1 MPRSVVIDCF
11 PESARHYVDS
21 YAIVAID
28 VIRATTTAV
37 TAVANGRR
45 CFPVPSLEAAVPLAA
60 RLDRPLLVGELG
72 GNMPYGWDL
81 TNSPVAVD
89 TKEEIDRPMI
99 LLSSSGTQL
108 IDTAAAAAAVYLGCL
123 RNWRTLVA
131 YIAQRHPRIA
141 VLGAG
146 TRGEFREED
155 QMVCA
160 WIAGG
165 LVEQGFRAEDSR
177 TTEIVERWRG
187 ATVEACSTGNS
198 AKYLQRSGQEHD
210 LRFVLEHVDDLQAA
224 FMLKRGEVVMLS
236 ADDPL

>member
-37 TAVANGRR
+37 TAVSNGRR
-45 CFPVPSLEAAVPLAA
+45 CYPVPSLEAAVPLAA

-89 TKEEIDRPMI
+89 NSDEIERPMI
-99 LLSSSGTQL
+99 LLSSAGTQL
-108 IDTAAAAAAVYLGCL
+108 IDLASAAAAVYLGCL
-123 RNWRTLVA
+123 RNWRALVQ
-131 YIAQRHPRIA
+131 YLSERHPRIA

-155 QMVCA
+155 QLACG
-160 WIAGG
+160 WIAGA
-165 LVEQGFRAEDSR
+165 LIDAGFRAEDSR
-177 TTEIVERWRG
+177 TIEIVERWKG
-187 ATVEACSTGNS
+187 APAEACATGNS
-198 AKYLQRSGQEHD
+198 ANYLNRSGQQHD
-210 LRFVLEHVDDLQAA
+210 LRFILEHVDDLQAA
-224 FMLKRGEVVMLS
+224 FMLKHGEIVMLP
-236 ADDPL
+236 AG